1 MQHFPCKPFVHK
13 TTYPSQLTYAKIKS
27 DNPFNGVCMKINKD
41 RLSAFY
47 QVAISKNFHK
57 AARAICITQPAL
69 SQRVLKLE
77 QELETTLFIRGNDGV
92 TLTQAGLLLLEY
104 VRNISSM
111 ELEVLAKISGQS
123 HGGMCGTLR
132 IATYSS
138 VLRSVIMPALKPILD
153 SSVDIHVEFFSREM
167 RELPTMLKTGE
178 ADFIVLDHF
187 NDLVNFNKIKIGEEE
202 IVHARHRD
210 HKDENQVFLD
220 HDIQDMTTFSF
231 LKSQGVGDV
240 CLKRCYYDDIYGVI
254 DGVKLGFGQ
263 AIVSRH
269 LLKDL
274 DEITIIPYSKT
285 VNNPLVLYYHSNQY
299 LTRLYQEVIDTLVN
313 RTPLFLQP

>member
-1 MQHFPCKPFVHK
+1 
-13 TTYPSQLTYAKIKS
+13 
-27 DNPFNGVCMKINKD
+27 MKINKD

-57 AARAICITQPAL
+57 AASVLCITQPAI
-69 SQRVLKLE
+69 SQRIIKLE
-77 QELETTLFIRGNDGV
+77 QEIETTLFIRGSGGV
-92 TLTQAGLLLLEY
+92 TLTQSGQLLLEY

-111 ELEVLAKISGQS
+111 ELEVLAKISGHS
-123 HGGMCGTLR
+123 NGRRCGNLR
-132 IATYSS
+132 IAAYSS

-167 RELPTMLKTGE
+167 RELPGMLKTGE
-178 ADFIVLDHF
+178 VDFIVLDHF
-187 NDLVNFNKIKIGEEE
+187 NDLVNFNKVKIGEEE

-210 HKDENQVFLD
+210 CTDENQVFLD

-231 LKSQGVGDV
+231 LKSQGLGDV

-269 LLKDL
+269 L
-274 DEITIIPYSKT
+274 ITELGQIEIIPYPQAVT
-285 VNNPLVLYYHSNQY
+285 NPLVLYYHSNQY
-299 LTRLYQEVIDTLVN
+299 LTHLYQEVINTLLN
-313 RTPLFLQP
+313 RTSTFLRLKQS